1 MKDVHSR
8 PALSRCPF
16 RLLRLP
22 ASDIEPVMHDGVDFD
37 TTFVLFQFRFQSL
50 PHHRS
55 DDEQTHIDSQADT
68 SSFVVSQ
75 LGPVII
81 PHLSFPSRQCQEM
94 RKQERMLK
102 VGQRVEETILKEALS
117 SARIGALLDER
128 EMTRSR
134 RKKAAKGRERRRS
147 L

>member
-1 MKDVHSR
+1 
-8 PALSRCPF
+8 
-16 RLLRLP
+16 
-22 ASDIEPVMHDGVDFD
+22 
-37 TTFVLFQFRFQSL
+37 
-50 PHHRS
+50 
-55 DDEQTHIDSQADT
+55 
-68 SSFVVSQ
+68 
-75 LGPVII
+75 
-81 PHLSFPSRQCQEM
+81 M